1 MVSAMRLDRPR
12 SAGNRVR
19 AISASPRDEALLA
32 EHGADLV
39 DGRVGAGEHQLRRP
53 EVVVGLLCPGG
64 ADARQQPLQGG
75 AEPVLVVVVDR
86 FEQVLVEVVQLL
98 NARLGNL
105 ELPLAHDPDDHRWSS
120 WAGAF
125 RVGASAVSPAWSS
138 GAGAGS
144 AVSARPPSCL
154 AVVGPLS
161 SPLIRES
168 SASTM
173 ASAEVRCSSASR
185 RSLVMARLSRAPE
198 AISSSSAP
206 ARDCICATLSSARC
220 MAMPTSPISSP
231 MPETAS
237 LMRVCASAAV

>member
-39 DGRVGAGEHQLRRP
+39 DGRVRAGEHQLRRS
-53 EVVVGLLCPGG
+53 EVVVGQLCPGG

-75 AEPVLVVVVDR
+75 AEPVLVVGVDR
-86 FEQVLVEVVQLL
+86 FEQVLVEVVQVLDAL
-98 NARLGNL
+98 LGNL
-105 ELPLAHDPDDHRWSS
+105 ELPLAHDPDDHRCSS
-120 WAGAF
+120 WAGALG
-125 RVGASAVSPAWSS
+125 VSSARSPWSS
-138 GAGAGS
+138 RAGAGS
-144 AVSARPPSCL
+144 AVSAWVPSCL
-154 AVVGPLS
+154 AVVGPPS
-161 SPLIRES
+161 SPLMRES

-185 RSLVMARLSRAPE
+185 RSLVMASLSR
-198 AISSSSAP
+198 AP